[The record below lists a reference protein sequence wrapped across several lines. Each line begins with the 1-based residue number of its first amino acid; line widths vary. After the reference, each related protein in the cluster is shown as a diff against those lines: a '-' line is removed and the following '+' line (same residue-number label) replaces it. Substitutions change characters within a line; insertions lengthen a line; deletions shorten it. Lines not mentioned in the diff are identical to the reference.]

1 MKESFKKKLEKAGW
15 VVGNARDFLELN
27 AEEASYL
34 EIKLSLTDALVERR
48 NKIGISQAEL
58 AKAMH
63 SSQSRVAKME
73 AGDVSVS
80 ADLLIKALLCLGL
93 RAKEIGRYLA
103 RSVKKYA

>member
-15 VVGNARDFLELN
+15 SIGNVSDFLELN
-27 AEEASYL
+27 EEEASYL
-34 EIKLSLTDALVERR
+34 EIKLSLTDALVEQR

-93 RAKEIGRYLA
+93 RAKEIGKYFDRRA
-103 RSVKKYA
+103 KKYA